1 MARRSSPASISTP
14 SKAFDAVAAESATV
28 LPSGALAGDRRWAFV
43 DGQDRF
49 VNGKQFP
56 AIHRIRTRIDP
67 DASTAVFD
75 DLHFR
80 LAGDAT
86 PLEDWVSER
95 LATPVRLRENPTAGF
110 PDDTDAPGPT
120 LIATATLE
128 AVAGWFDLTLE
139 QTRARFRANIE
150 IGGVPAFW
158 EDAFY
163 GGTCRIGAAADA
175 EGPGVALIMV
185 NPCAR
190 CAVPSRDART
200 GEPIAGFQK
209 RFAEQRRATLAP
221 GVDATP
227 FDHYYRL
234 AVNTRLAPGSIGGA
248 IRVGDAVHDGRRDRG
263 RGPGRDGGAG
273 LMLTRMV
280 GFVTTTAPERAK
292 AFYGDTLGFRFIEDD
307 GFALSFDASGTLLR
321 VAKAQSFTPSQAT
334 VLGWEVDDIAGA
346 VRELAAR
353 GVVFEQFNLP
363 FLVQDALG
371 IWTAPNGDRV
381 AWFKDPD
388 GNTLSVS
395 CHQSRP

>member
-1 MARRSSPASISTP
+1 M
-14 SKAFDAVAAESATV
+14 
-28 LPSGALAGDRRWAFV
+28 
-43 DGQDRF
+43 
-49 VNGKQFP
+49 
-56 AIHRIRTRIDP
+56 
-67 DASTAVFD
+67 
-75 DLHFR
+75 
-80 LAGDAT
+80 
-86 PLEDWVSER
+86 
-95 LATPVRLRENPTAGF
+95 RLRENPTAGF
-110 PDDTDAPGPT
+110 PDDTDSPGPT
-120 LIATATLE
+120 LMSTATLE

-175 EGPGVALIMV
+175 GGPGVALIMV

-190 CAVPSRDART
+190 CVVPSRDART
-200 GEPIAGFQK
+200 GEPIVGFQK
-209 RFAEQRRATLAP
+209 RFAEQRRDTLAT
-221 GVDATP
+221 GIDATP

-248 IRVGDAVHDGRRDRG
+248 IRVGDAVHADAATAAAVRAATAEVDS
-263 RGPGRDGGAG
+263 
-273 LMLTRMV
+273 MLNKMV
-280 GFVTTTAPERAK
+280 GFVTTTAPERAR

-307 GFALSFDASGTLLR
+307 GFALAFDANGTLLR

-334 VLGWEVDDIAGA
+334 VLGWEVTDIAAA

-388 GNTLSVS
+388 GNTLSIS
-395 CHQSRP
+395 CHRSRL